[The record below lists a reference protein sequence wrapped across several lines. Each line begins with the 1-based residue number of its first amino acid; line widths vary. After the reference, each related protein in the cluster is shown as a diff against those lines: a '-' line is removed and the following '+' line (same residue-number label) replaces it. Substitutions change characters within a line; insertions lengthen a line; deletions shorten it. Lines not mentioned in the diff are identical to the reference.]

1 MASDKRT
8 AQNIDAYIAGFPPE
22 VQERLAAI
30 RAVVRDV
37 APEARE
43 AIKYGLPT
51 FILQGNLVHFGAF
64 KHHIGFYPTP
74 SGLEQFKDEL
84 TQFKSSTGAVQFPL
98 DQPLPLDLIR
108 QITAFRV
115 QENTSKGARKGKA

>member
-1 MASDKRT
+1 MASDKQT

-51 FILQGNLVHFGAF
+51 FVLHGNLVHFGAF

-74 SGLEQFKDEL
+74 SGLEQFKAEL

-108 QITAFRV
+108 RITAFRV